1 MEVRAEMRWER
12 RWIPAFAG
20 MTSWRGGK
28 LSPETQRYNPSRQHR
43 VIPAK
48 AGIHGSRTE
57 WSELT
62 QRNRVYPS
70 TNPNFTGR
78 SLTPLFSVIP
88 AKAGI
93 HASHAFRRRRN
104 ENADDGNNNP

>member
-1 MEVRAEMRWER
+1 MKARQEVRPER

-20 MTSWRGGK
+20 MTSWRGEK
-28 LSPETQRYNPSRQHR
+28 LSPKTQRYSPSRQHR

-57 WSELT
+57 LPELT

-93 HASHAFRRRRN
+93 HAFHAFQRLWN
-104 ENADDGNNNP
+104 ENADGNNP